1 MSEIEPPRYVLVKM
15 SFGAMK
21 TSLSSLRCA
30 GLVGLAAANLSGC
43 LAPTAL
49 DHAVLAYN
57 EAATDIIDKQILL
70 NIARAAR
77 HQPIHFTALSSIAA
91 TYNVTFNAGATPALT
106 GNSGGLMMPVFGGS
120 VAENPT
126 VSIVPV
132 EGEAFTKR
140 MLAPLQENKL
150 TLLLRQGM
158 DVDMALRL
166 MAQEFRTFREGEEV
180 AYTNKP
186 SDRTGYSFFRRLV
199 LHLSSIQDR
208 NRLYVEP
215 MFFTQSWTL
224 PASAITPE
232 GFAALEQGYEIR
244 FEPATNSYLLSK
256 KVTGRLM
263 ITNYDP
269 DNLPEAERIRLNRE
283 AENSPPNEIAVDIR
297 KDYPGG
303 EFPIHGTFRL
313 RSFQGILDFI
323 GRSITEE
330 PEYDIPPDPRTP
342 PVRENPASTVDIVE
356 TDSRPSDAGLAVE
369 FAGRYYSLRPET
381 GHQWNLEAF
390 RLLYQLYQM
399 TVTDLPTFGT
409 PSITIAK

>member
-1 MSEIEPPRYVLVKM
+1 
-15 SFGAMK
+15 MK
-21 TSLSSLRCA
+21 PCASSLPCA
-30 GLVGLAAANLSGC
+30 GILGLAAVSLPGC
-43 LAPTAL
+43 LAPLAL

-57 EAATDIIDKQILL
+57 EAATDIVDKQILL

-91 TYNVTFNAGATPALT
+91 TYNFTFNAGATPALT

-166 MAQEFRTFREGEEV
+166 MAQEFRTFRDGEEI
-180 AYTNKP
+180 AHANKP
-186 SDRTGYSFFRRLV
+186 SDRAGYAFFRRLV

-215 MFFTQSWTL
+215 LFFNQSWTL
-224 PASAITPE
+224 PAPAMTPE
-232 GFAALEQGYEIR
+232 GFATLEKDYGIQ
-244 FEPATNSYLLSK
+244 FDPKTNSYTLSR
-256 KVTGRLM
+256 KVSGRLV

-283 AENSPPNEIAVDIR
+283 AETGPPNEIAVDIR

-313 RSFQGILDFI
+313 RSFHSILGFI
-323 GRSITEE
+323 GSSIAEE
-330 PEYDIPPDPRTP
+330 PEYDVAPDPRTP
-342 PVRENPASTVDIVE
+342 PVKENPVSTVDIVE
-356 TDSRPSDAGLAVE
+356 TDSRPSAAGLAVE
-369 FAGRYYSLRPET
+369 FDGRYYSLRPEP

>member
-1 MSEIEPPRYVLVKM
+1 M
-15 SFGAMK
+15 
-21 TSLSSLRCA
+21 
-30 GLVGLAAANLSGC
+30 
-43 LAPTAL
+43 AL

-57 EAATDIIDKQILL
+57 EAATDIVDKQILL

-77 HQPIHFTALSSIAA
+77 HQPIHFTVLSSIAA
-91 TYNVTFNAGATPALT
+91 TYNFTFNAGATPALT

-120 VAENPT
+120 IAENPT

-166 MAQEFRTFREGEEV
+166 MAQEFRTFHEGEEV
-180 AYTNKP
+180 AYANKP
-186 SDRTGYSFFRRLV
+186 SDRSGYSFFRRLV

-215 MFFTQSWTL
+215 LFFTQSWKL
-224 PASAITPE
+224 PASAMTPE
-232 GFAALEQGYEIR
+232 GFTALEKDYEIR
-244 FEPATNSYLLSK
+244 FDPAANRYILSK
-256 KVTGRLM
+256 KVAGRLM

-269 DNLPEAERIRLNRE
+269 DNLTEEERIRLNQE

-297 KDYPGG
+297 EHYPGG
-303 EFPIHGTFRL
+303 EFPVHGTFRL
-313 RSFQGILDFI
+313 RSFHSILDFI
-323 GRSITEE
+323 GRSIAEE
-330 PEYDIPPDPRTP
+330 PEYDVPPDPRTP
-342 PVRENPASTVDIVE
+342 PVRENPVSTVGIME
-356 TDSRPSDAGLAVE
+356 TESLPSDAGLTVE
-369 FAGRYYSLRPET
+369 FDGRYYSLRPEA

-399 TVTDLPTFGT
+399 TVIDLPTFGT

>member
-1 MSEIEPPRYVLVKM
+1 MILVT
-15 SFGAMK
+15 SMK
-21 TSLSSLRCA
+21 TRASSLPRA
-30 GLVGLAAANLSGC
+30 GILGLAAIHLAGC
-43 LAPTAL
+43 LAPMAL
-49 DHAVLAYN
+49 DQAVLAYD
-57 EAATDIIDKQILL
+57 EAATDIVDKQILL

-77 HQPIHFTALSSIAA
+77 HQPIHFTSLSSIAA
-91 TYNVTFNAGATPALT
+91 TYNFTFNAGATPALT
-106 GNSGGLMMPVFGGS
+106 GNSGGLMMPVLGGS

-140 MLAPLQENKL
+140 MLAPLQETKL
-150 TLLLRQGM
+150 TLLLRQGV

-166 MAQEFRTFREGEEV
+166 MAQEFRMFHEGEEI
-180 AYTNKP
+180 AYANKP
-186 SDRTGYSFFRRLV
+186 SDRAGYSFFRRLV

-215 MFFTQSWTL
+215 LFFNQSWTL
-224 PASAITPE
+224 PAAAMTPE
-232 GFAALEQGYEIR
+232 GFATLEKDYGIQ
-244 FEPATNSYLLSK
+244 FDPKTNSYILSR
-256 KVTGRLM
+256 KVTGRLV

-269 DNLPEAERIRLNRE
+269 DNLPEAERIRLNRD
-283 AENSPPNEIAVDIR
+283 AEIADQPDEIAVDIR

-313 RSFQGILDFI
+313 RSFQSILGFI
-323 GRSITEE
+323 GSSIAEE
-330 PEYDIPPDPRTP
+330 PEYDVAPDPRTP
-342 PVRENPASTVDIVE
+342 PVEENPVPTVDIVE
-356 TDSRPSDAGLAVE
+356 TASRPSAAELAVE
-369 FAGRYYSLRPET
+369 FDGSYYSLRPES

-399 TVTDLPTFGT
+399 TVTDLPIFGT